1 MMNEK
6 LEFTYNWWG
15 YGTDSL
21 PHERPNGKR

>member
-6 LEFTYNWWG
+6 LEFTYIWWG
-15 YGTDSL
+15 YGPDSL